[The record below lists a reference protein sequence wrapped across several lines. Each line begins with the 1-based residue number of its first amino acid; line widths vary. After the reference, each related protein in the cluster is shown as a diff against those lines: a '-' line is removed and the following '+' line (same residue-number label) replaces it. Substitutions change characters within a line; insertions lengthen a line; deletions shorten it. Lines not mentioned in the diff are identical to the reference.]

1 MLLLWK
7 KMEWERVTIQK
18 MDVQDLEEV
27 VSMETSSSLTPW
39 SKNIFIKE
47 IENYFSHCFVIK
59 TGEPPHQLVIGYI
72 CFRNVKDESELL
84 NLCVHPQYR
93 QLGIG
98 KKLMEYYMDYCS
110 RKGIKTF
117 YLEVNSSNGSAIH
130 LYQCFSY
137 QSFGMRKKFYQGKL
151 DALLMMKKV

>member
-1 MLLLWK
+1 
-7 KMEWERVTIQK
+7 MEWERVTIQK
-18 MDVQDLEEV
+18 MNVQDLEEV
-27 VSMETSSSLTPW
+27 VSLETSSSLNPW

-59 TGEPPHQLVIGYI
+59 TGELPHPPVIGYI
-72 CFRNVKDESELL
+72 CFRNVTDESELL

-98 KKLMEYYMDYCS
+98 KKLMEFYMDFCS

>member
-18 MDVQDLEEV
+18 MNVQDLEEV

-59 TGEPPHQLVIGYI
+59 TGEPPHPLVIGYI

>member
-1 MLLLWK
+1 
-7 KMEWERVTIQK
+7 MEWERVTIQK
-18 MDVQDLEEV
+18 MNVQDLEEV

-59 TGEPPHQLVIGYI
+59 TEEPPHQPVIGYI
-72 CFRNVKDESELL
+72 CFRNVTDESELL

-137 QSFGMRKKFYQGKL
+137 QSFGMRKNFYQGKL

>member
-1 MLLLWK
+1 MN
-7 KMEWERVTIQK
+7 
-18 MDVQDLEEV
+18 VQDLEEV
-27 VSMETSSSLTPW
+27 VSLETSSSLTPW

-59 TGEPPHQLVIGYI
+59 TGDSPNQPVIGYI
-72 CFRNVKDESELL
+72 CFRNVTDESELL

-98 KKLMEYYMDYCS
+98 KKLMEFYMEFCS

-130 LYQCFSY
+130 LYQRFSY
-137 QSFGMRKKFYQGKL
+137 QSFGMRKKFYQEKL
-151 DALLMMKKV
+151 DALLMIKKV

>member
-1 MLLLWK
+1 MN
-7 KMEWERVTIQK
+7 
-18 MDVQDLEEV
+18 VQDLEEV
-27 VSMETSSSLTPW
+27 VPLETSSSLTPW

-59 TGEPPHQLVIGYI
+59 TGELPHQPVIGYI
-72 CFRNVKDESELL
+72 CFRNVTNESELL

-98 KKLMEYYMDYCS
+98 KKLMEFYMDFCN

>member
-1 MLLLWK
+1 
-7 KMEWERVTIQK
+7 MEWERVTIQK
-18 MDVQDLEEV
+18 MNVQDLGEV
-27 VSMETSSSLTPW
+27 VSLETSSSPNPW
-39 SKNIFIKE
+39 SKNIFINE

-59 TGEPPHQLVIGYI
+59 TGELLHQPVIGYI
-72 CFRNVKDESELL
+72 CFRNVTDESELL

-98 KKLMEYYMDYCS
+98 KKLMEFYMDFCS